1 LADTSYPQGMPLKQA
16 TSSGLS
22 EGYAQ
27 KGISPAPSSLSTGDL
42 RRRYD
47 FGERFSEL
55 AISQT
60 PFFRLVSALGKKTY

>member
-1 LADTSYPQGMPLKQA
+1 MADTSYPQGMPLKQA

-42 RRRYD
+42 RRR
-47 FGERFSEL
+47 
-55 AISQT
+55 
-60 PFFRLVSALGKKTY
+60 